1 MVNLMDRLNSWLN
14 RVRVVLVEPTHP
26 GNVGA
31 CARAMLAMGLN
42 RLYIADIDRGLTADP
57 QAIAMASGADRV
69 LEQTTFCSLE
79 AALDATTLSLALT
92 ARPREFEPP
101 RRTLSEATTE
111 FAQWLAQEPLAEVA
125 LVFGP
130 ERSGLSN
137 EHLLLCNRVCGL
149 DVNPAF
155 SSLNLSQAVQLV
167 SYSMRMGLRA
177 LDLAEAVIPTTG
189 GAGRPTATP
198 AKAAAVDGLHH
209 HLLRVAEAC
218 EALDPENPG
227 RMHDRLRRLWARSGL
242 LEDEVQMLRGILTE
256 MERQL
261 HRRG

>member
-1 MVNLMDRLNSWLN
+1 MDNLNFWLS

-31 CARAMLAMGLN
+31 CARAMLAMGLS
-42 RLYIADIDRGLTADP
+42 RLYIADVDRGLTTDP
-57 QAIAMASGADRV
+57 QAIAMASGADQV
-69 LEQTTFCSLE
+69 LRDVVFGSLE
-79 AALDATTLSLALT
+79 AALGPTTLSLALT

-101 RRTLSEATTE
+101 RRSLADAASE
-111 FAQWLAQEPLAEVA
+111 FGRWLADQPDAEVA

-149 DVNPAF
+149 DVNPTF

-167 SYSMRMGLRA
+167 SYALRMSLR
-177 LDLAEAVIPTTG
+177 DLNLVERAPPTTG
-189 GAGRPTATP
+189 GAGRPSAVP
-198 AKAAAVDGLHH
+198 ARAEAVDGLHH
-209 HLLRVAEAC
+209 HLLRVALAC

-242 LEDEVQMLRGILTE
+242 LEDEVQMLRGILSE

-261 HRRG
+261 HRKV